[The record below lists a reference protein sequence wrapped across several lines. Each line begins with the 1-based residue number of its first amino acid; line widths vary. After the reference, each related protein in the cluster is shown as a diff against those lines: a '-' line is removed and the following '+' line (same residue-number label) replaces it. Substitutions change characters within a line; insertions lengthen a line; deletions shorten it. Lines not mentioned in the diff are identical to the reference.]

1 MLYYGVMMYK
11 KLFKRKEKELMQF
24 VQNFQISINEEQM
37 FDILRMKRRWPYY
50 HPTAPDKQP
59 TAEIISM
66 YGQKHSYISDGTGF
80 LDFDKMKSFYDKG
93 YTVLLADVLDLT
105 EELRTLERELIDRT
119 GIGNIRGNFYF
130 GNGKKDVHPSF
141 DLHSHGYNVIS
152 KQIYGTNY
160 WTVGDE
166 RYEIHD
172 QEIIFIPAG
181 SNHEVYKSDGKR
193 LSLTI
198 NLGYGE

>member
-1 MLYYGVMMYK
+1 MYK

-24 VQNFQISINEEQM
+24 VQDFQISINEEQM

>member
-1 MLYYGVMMYK
+1 MYQ
-11 KLFKRKEKELMQF
+11 KLFKKKEKELCQF
-24 VQNFQISINEEQM
+24 VQDFQVNITEEQM
-37 FDILRMKRRWPYY
+37 FEILRMKRRWPYY

-59 TAEIISM
+59 TVEIISM
-66 YGQKHSYISDGTGF
+66 YGQKHNYVNDDTGYV
-80 LDFDKMKSFYDKG
+80 DFDKMKSFYDKG
-93 YTVLLADVLDLT
+93 YTVLLADILDLT
-105 EELRTLERELIDRT
+105 EELRTLERALIDRT

-141 DLHSHGYNVIS
+141 NLHSHGYNVIS
-152 KQIYGTNY
+152 KQIYGTNH
-160 WTVGDE
+160 WTVDDE

-172 QEIIFIPAG
+172 QEIIFVSAG

>member
-1 MLYYGVMMYK
+1 MYQ
-11 KLFKRKEKELMQF
+11 KLFKKKEKELCRF
-24 VQNFQISINEEQM
+24 VEDFKISISEEQM
-37 FDILRMKRRWPYY
+37 FDILKMKRRWPFY
-50 HPTAPDKQP
+50 HPTAEYKQP
-59 TAEIISM
+59 TVEIISM
-66 YGQKHSYISDGTGF
+66 YGQKHNYVNDETGY

-105 EELRTLERELIDRT
+105 EELRNLERELIDRT

-141 DLHSHGYNVIS
+141 DLHNHGYNVIS

-160 WTVGDE
+160 WTVNDE
-166 RYEIHD
+166 RHEIHD
-172 QEIIFIPAG
+172 QEIIFVPAQAW
-181 SNHEVYKSDGKR
+181 HEVYKSDGKR

-198 NLGYGE
+198 NLGYGD

>member
-1 MLYYGVMMYK
+1 MNRK
-11 KLFKRKEKELMQF
+11 IFERKQTKLCQF
-24 VQNFQISINEEQM
+24 VQDFKINISEQEI
-37 FDILRMKRRWPYY
+37 FDLLKIKRRWPYY

-59 TAEIISM
+59 TVEVITM
-66 YGQKHSYISDGTGF
+66 YGQKHNYINDDTGF
-80 LDFDKMKSFYDKG
+80 VDVDKVKSFYDKG
-93 YTVLLADVLDLT
+93 FTILLADVLDLT
-105 EELRTLERELIDRT
+105 EELRNLEKELIERT
-119 GIGNIRGNFYF
+119 GMGNVRGNFYF
-130 GNGKKDVHPSF
+130 GDYVSGVHPSF
-141 DLHSHGYNVIS
+141 NLHSHGYNVIS

-160 WTVGDE
+160 WIVDDQT
-166 RYEIHD
+166 YKIHD

>member
-1 MLYYGVMMYK
+1 MYQ
-11 KLFKRKEKELMQF
+11 KLFKKKEKELCRF
-24 VQNFQISINEEQM
+24 VQDFQVNITEEQM

-59 TAEIISM
+59 TAEVISM

-93 YTVLLADVLDLT
+93 YTVLLADVFDLT

-119 GIGNIRGNFYF
+119 GIGNIRGNIYF

-141 DLHSHGYNVIS
+141 DLHNHGYNVIS

-160 WTVGDE
+160 WTVDDQ
-166 RYEIHD
+166 RYEIHE
-172 QEIIFIPAG
+172 QEIILVPAQ
-181 SNHEVYKSDGKR
+181 SWHEVYKSDGKR

-198 NLGYGE
+198 NLGYGD

>member
-1 MLYYGVMMYK
+1 MYK